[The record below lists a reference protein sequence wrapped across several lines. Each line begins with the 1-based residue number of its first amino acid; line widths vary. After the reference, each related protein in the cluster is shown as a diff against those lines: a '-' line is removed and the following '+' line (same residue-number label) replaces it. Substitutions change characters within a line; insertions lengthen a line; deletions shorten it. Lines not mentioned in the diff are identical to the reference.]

1 MNAQR
6 TGNNNDLNA
15 FDDNIIITRAGERM
29 VKGKNLILVL
39 AILLVMFSVLGSLIV
54 LENTVLNAPRG
65 TSTQQGEVKLNI
77 LPNRDSSSTTGY
89 IGLKVV
95 PGEK

>member
-1 MNAQR
+1 MLSMANYYYNE
-6 TGNNNDLNA
+6 G
-15 FDDNIIITRAGERM
+15 GERM
-29 VKGKNLILVL
+29 VKGKSLILVL

-77 LPNRDSSSTTGY
+77 LPNRGSSSTTGY
-89 IGLKVV
+89 VGLKVV